1 VRAIPDILRI
11 LEHIEAK
18 SCVRRWADAGV
29 HRLRC
34 ESAGC
39 REPVQV
45 AGGLAYSSAGG
56 GLVFTCGQWVAKAV
70 LEAGAA
76 GD

>member
-1 VRAIPDILRI
+1 MRAISDTLRI

-18 SCVRRWADAGV
+18 SCVRRWADTGI

-39 REPVQV
+39 CELVQV
-45 AGGLAYSSAGG
+45 AGGLAHSSAGG
-56 GLVFTCGQWVAKAV
+56 GLVCTCSEWVGKAV
-70 LEAGAA
+70 LEAGGA